1 MAERPGSRRSI
12 LGIFDCWSAGLY
24 RLVSRS
30 WLGRCLTGYRREPT
44 ALLSGETRAR
54 GMHAMSDRRCRVV
67 RAAEGSRVL
76 AVARRLI
83 HLLADCPARLYGLFF
98 LLYGIVCCLIR
109 LLQPFLI
116 AGRSL
121 DLHGIVFSGILAL
134 VALPFALTR
143 RSLAGAVGSGKV
155 GYALTC
161 RLLGMP
167 EDRVADPCIETPI
180 ALFYVAAALGGGAA
194 AATVWIHPMI
204 IPVGFL
210 TLGLLCMVLSRP
222 ETGVALSALMLPAV
236 WIWER
241 ALHVLAALILLTW
254 VGYGFKLLLMHRSFR
269 LGRLDAAM
277 LLFGILLAGGGLF
290 GVRFSGAGLR
300 QGLLMA
306 ALLSEYFLIVNLM
319 NSRAALRRCMGGVGA
334 TLVLIVLLSCVRLLP
349 AEFSGWLDEYRLG
362 AVLTDGMRTAAG
374 FLNALWSASF
384 EQFLVLAL
392 PWLFVFLL
400 SRRRLLTAVPCI
412 GLAVLCGWLI
422 WQTHSLLG
430 IGAALLGCLLF
441 ALLYGHT
448 SLTVMLSLFPL
459 ALTGG
464 LWYTYF
470 HPVSELVAQ
479 LDRAVRA
486 GTGRHIRLWP
496 GVFRMIADYP
506 TGVGLGDAAFRAVYP
521 QYAEPGAATAES
533 ASSLYL
539 DLLTTLGIPGLAVAL
554 AALWLFCSKSFTC
567 LRRCR
572 DRWDRTV
579 IIAGLCTVLNF
590 MLLGVLRSVGMS
602 PQLFFCLILVMGI
615 CSSLAS
621 VCAEEQEVLAAERR
635 GETPEREDCF
645 LWVNT

>member
-24 RLVSRS
+24 RLVSHS

-76 AVARRLI
+76 AVARRLV

-121 DLHGIVFSGILAL
+121 DLRGIVFSGILAL
-134 VALPFALTR
+134 VALPFAMTR
-143 RSLAGAVGSGKV
+143 RSLAGAVGSGRV

-277 LLFGILLAGGGLF
+277 LLFGILLAGGGLC

-319 NSRAALRRCMGGVGA
+319 SSRAALRRCMGGVGA

-459 ALTGG
+459 GLTG
-464 LWYTYF
+464 
-470 HPVSELVAQ
+470 
-479 LDRAVRA
+479 
-486 GTGRHIRLWP
+486 
-496 GVFRMIADYP
+496 
-506 TGVGLGDAAFRAVYP
+506 
-521 QYAEPGAATAES
+521 
-533 ASSLYL
+533 
-539 DLLTTLGIPGLAVAL
+539 
-554 AALWLFCSKSFTC
+554 
-567 LRRCR
+567 
-572 DRWDRTV
+572 
-579 IIAGLCTVLNF
+579 
-590 MLLGVLRSVGMS
+590 
-602 PQLFFCLILVMGI
+602 
-615 CSSLAS
+615 
-621 VCAEEQEVLAAERR
+621 
-635 GETPEREDCF
+635 
-645 LWVNT
+645 